1 MITGYNTDIKH
12 QEVVFHVQTEDKGL
26 QNPFIE
32 SLVYVGGQVVASK
45 RAGYA
50 EMLAT
55 GKGEKDIVGMMDH
68 QHRVMI
74 AAIKSGKFDDRVPQL
89 LQSRAV
95 PERRET
101 ATHAVAVAAGADS
114 ERSLDQVILDY
125 LATEAQHDQL
135 ALEMDSANS
144 LQPGGRNDLVLLA
157 TASKSGRPVPGAQV
171 TVKMISTV
179 AHPRTLASGET
190 DGQGRLALALE
201 IPRIEQ
207 GVAALIITASSP
219 IGAAEIK
226 HLL

>member
-50 EMLAT
+50 ELLAS

-89 LQSRAV
+89 LQSRSGA
-95 PERRET
+95 ERRET
-101 ATHAVAVAAGADS
+101 ATHDLTMTGSIEA

-135 ALEMDSANS
+135 ALELDSS
-144 LQPGGRNDLVLLA
+144 HTLQPGRNDLTLLA

-190 DGQGRLALALE
+190 DGQGRLALALD
-201 IPRIEQ
+201 IPRIDQ